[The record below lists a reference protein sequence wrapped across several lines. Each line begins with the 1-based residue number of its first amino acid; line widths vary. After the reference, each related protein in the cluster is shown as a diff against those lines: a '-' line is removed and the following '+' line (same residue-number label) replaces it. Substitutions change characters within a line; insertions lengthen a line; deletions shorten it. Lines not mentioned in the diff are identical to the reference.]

1 MEYAAAAWERA
12 MLLQEVMLKAIGGE
26 LHWFRAAEILGMSPR
41 SLRRWRER
49 YERKG
54 YGGLVDHRRGA
65 PSPRRVPLAAVEQ
78 MLRLHRE
85 RYRGF
90 NGRHFQEIARREHGV
105 TLSYSFVKQALQTAG
120 LLKKARVRGRH
131 RRRREPR
138 ACFGEMLHID
148 GSPHAWLARQPDA
161 TQVLI
166 AVVDDATTRVL
177 AAALW
182 PAETTAAIMTA
193 LREVITTHGLPMA
206 LYTDR
211 AHWAFHTP
219 HAKGPVDRTR
229 VTQVGRALAR
239 LGIAHIPAYSPQA
252 RGRSERLHRTFQ
264 GRLVN
269 ELRVAGIITM
279 GAANAYL
286 RDYFVPQ
293 YNATFGRAPRDPA
306 TAFVALGRVDLEQI
320 LCHEEERVV
329 TDDNTVVLDGRCL
342 QLAKQV
348 GRRTCAGLR
357 VTVRRHL
364 NGEYSIWR
372 GPRRL
377 GRYAPTAGERDTRT
391 ATPPMEAAGAVDAKD
406 APTAPWKTP
415 RTRFP
420 QLPQA
425 STP

>member
-12 MLLQEVMLKAIGGE
+12 MRLQEVMLKAIGGE

-49 YERKG
+49 YEREG
-54 YGGLVDHRRGA
+54 YCGLIDHRRGA
-65 PSPRRVPLAAVEQ
+65 PSQRRVPVAAVEQ
-78 MLRLHRE
+78 VLRLYRE

-90 NGRHFQEIARREHGV
+90 NGRHFHEIARREHGV
-105 TLSYSFVKQALQTAG
+105 TLSDSFVKQALQTAG

-148 GSPHAWLARQPDA
+148 GRPHAWLALRA
-161 TQVLI
+161 AETQVLI
-166 AVVDDATTRVL
+166 AVVDEATTRVL

-182 PAETTAAIMTA
+182 PAETTVAIMTT
-193 LREVITTHGLPMA
+193 LRDVITTDGLPMA
-206 LYTDR
+206 LYSDR

-219 HAKGPVDRTR
+219 RAKGPVDRAR

-239 LGIAHIPAYSPQA
+239 LGIEHIPAYSPQA
-252 RGRSERLHRTFQ
+252 RGRSERLHRTCQ

-269 ELRVAGIITM
+269 ELRVAGVTTLA
-279 GAANAYL
+279 AANAYL
-286 RDYFVPQ
+286 RDSFLPQ
-293 YNATFGRAPRDPA
+293 HNATFSRAPRDPA

-320 LCHEEERVV
+320 LCQEEDRVV
-329 TDDNTVVLDGRCL
+329 TDDNTVVLEGRCL

-348 GRRTCAGLR
+348 GRRTCAGLH

-377 GRYAPTAGERDTRT
+377 GRYAATAAGRDART
-391 ATPPMEAAGAVDAKD
+391 ATPPMEAAGAVDAKS

-420 QLPQA
+420 QLPQP
-425 STP
+425 SMP

>member
-78 MLRLHRE
+78 MLRLYRE

>member
-12 MLLQEVMLKAIGGE
+12 MRLQEVMLKAIGGE

-49 YERKG
+49 YEREG
-54 YGGLVDHRRGA
+54 YCGLIDHRRGA
-65 PSPRRVPLAAVEQ
+65 PSQRRVPVAAVEHV
-78 MLRLHRE
+78 LRLYRE

-90 NGRHFQEIARREHGV
+90 NGRHFHEIARREHGV

-148 GSPHAWLARQPDA
+148 GSPHAWLALRA
-161 TQVLI
+161 AETQVLI

-182 PAETTAAIMTA
+182 PAETTVAIMTT
-193 LREVITTHGLPMA
+193 LREVITTYGLPMA
-206 LYTDR
+206 LYSDR

-219 HAKGPVDRTR
+219 RAKGPVDRAH

-239 LGIAHIPAYSPQA
+239 LGIEHIPAYSPQA

-269 ELRVAGIITM
+269 ELRVAGVTTLA
-279 GAANAYL
+279 AANAYL
-286 RDYFVPQ
+286 RDSFLPQ
-293 YNATFGRAPRDPA
+293 HNATFSRAPRDPA

-329 TDDNTVVLDGRCL
+329 TDDNTVVLEGRCL

-364 NGEYSIWR
+364 DGEYSIWR

-377 GRYAPTAGERDTRT
+377 GRYAATAAGRDART
-391 ATPPMEAAGAVDAKD
+391 ATPPMEAAGAVDAKS

>member
-1 MEYAAAAWERA
+1 MEYAAVAWERA
-12 MLLQEVMLKAIGGE
+12 MKVQEVLLKAIGGE

-54 YGGLVDHRRGA
+54 YCGLIDHRRGA
-65 PSPRRVPLAAVEQ
+65 PSQRRVPVAVVEQ
-78 MLRLHRE
+78 MLRLYRE

-90 NGRHFQEIARREHGV
+90 NGRHFHEIARREHGI
-105 TLSYSFVKQALQTAG
+105 TLSYTFVKQALQTAG

-148 GSPHAWLARQPDA
+148 GSPHRWLALCPEE

-182 PAETTAAIMTA
+182 PAETTVAIMTT
-193 LREVITTHGLPMA
+193 LREVITRHGLPMA

-219 HAKGPVDRTR
+219 HAKGPVDRAR

-239 LGIAHIPAYSPQA
+239 LGIEHIPAYSPQA

-269 ELRVAGIITM
+269 ELRVAGVTTIA
-279 GAANAYL
+279 GANAYL
-286 RDYFVPQ
+286 RDAFLPQ
-293 YNATFGRAPRDPA
+293 HNATF
-306 TAFVALGRVDLEQI
+306 
-320 LCHEEERVV
+320 
-329 TDDNTVVLDGRCL
+329 VLDGRCL
-342 QLAKQV
+342 QLAKQP

-364 NGEYSIWR
+364 NGEHSIWR

-377 GRYAPTAGERDTRT
+377 GRYTVTALGRDART
-391 ATPPMEAAGAVDAKD
+391 ATPPMEAAGAVDAKS

>member
-1 MEYAAAAWERA
+1 MEYGRAAWERT
-12 MLLQEVMLKAIGGE
+12 MRLQEVMLKAIAGE
-26 LHWFRAAEILGMSPR
+26 IHWFRAADILGMSPR
-41 SLRRWRER
+41 ALRRWRER
-49 YERKG
+49 YEREG
-54 YGGLVDHRRGA
+54 YSGLMDRRRGI
-65 PSPRRVPLAAVEQ
+65 PSVRRVPMAAVEAV
-78 MLRLHRE
+78 LRLYRD

-90 NGRHFQEIARREHGV
+90 NVRHFHEIIRREHGV
-105 TLSYSFVKQALQTAG
+105 TLSYSYVKQALQVAR
-120 LLKKARVRGRH
+120 LVKKHRPRGRH

-148 GSPHAWLARQPDA
+148 GSPHAWLALRA
-161 TQVLI
+161 AETQVLI

-182 PAETTAAIMTA
+182 PAETTVAIMST
-193 LREVITTHGLPMA
+193 LREVITTYGLPMA
-206 LYTDR
+206 LYSDR

-219 HAKGPVDRTR
+219 RAKGPVDRAR

-239 LGIAHIPAYSPQA
+239 LGIEHIPAYSPQA

-269 ELRVAGIITM
+269 ELRVAGITTIA
-279 GAANAYL
+279 AANAYL
-286 RDYFVPQ
+286 RDAFLPQ
-293 YNATFGRAPRDPA
+293 HNATFSRAPRDPA

-320 LCHEEERVV
+320 LCHEEARVV
-329 TDDNTVVLDGRCL
+329 TDDNTVVLEGHRL
-342 QLAKQV
+342 QLAKQG
-348 GRRTCAGLR
+348 GRRTCAGLH

-372 GPRRL
+372 GPQRL
-377 GRYAPTAGERDTRT
+377 GRYPATAGRLDART
-391 ATPPMEAAGAVDAKD
+391 ATPPMEAAGTVDAKS